1 MSWAQSLIRIREFE
15 IETLRK
21 RMATVIAARSAVEAR
36 LDGLDAEAAAETAH
50 ARQHA
55 DAGWYLV
62 GYREGWKIR
71 KAKIEAERQTI
82 LMEEQG
88 CRDALAEAFTELKK
102 VETVAE
108 NQQTA
113 ATKLMNQREQA
124 AMDEIALRRTG
135 TEG

>member
-36 LDGLDAEAAAETAH
+36 LEALNAEAAAETAH
-50 ARQHA
+50 ARLHA

-62 GYREGWKIR
+62 GYRQGWAIR
-71 KAKIEAERQTI
+71 KDKIEAERQTI
-82 LMEEQG
+82 VMEEQG

-102 VETVAE
+102 VEQVAE
-108 NQQTA
+108 NQATA
-113 ATKLMNQREQA
+113 ANKLANQREQA

>member
-15 IETLRK
+15 IENLRK
-21 RMATVIAARSAVEAR
+21 RMGLVLQARAAGEAA
-36 LDGLDAEAAAETAH
+36 LAALDAEAAFETAH

-62 GYREGWKIR
+62 GFRQGWKVR
-71 KAKIEAERQTI
+71 KEKAQADLNMV

-102 VETVAE
+102 VEQVAD

-113 ATKLMNQREQA
+113 ATKLSNQREQA

-135 TEG
+135 T

>member
-36 LDGLDAEAAAETAH
+36 LDALDAEAAAETAH
-50 ARQHA
+50 ARQHV

-102 VETVAE
+102 VEQVAE
-108 NQQTA
+108 NQATA
-113 ATKLMNQREQA
+113 ATKLTNQREQA

-135 TEG
+135 T